1 MTAGTTKACFLA
13 KPAVVAFACLCLLAA
28 CSRPQPDSHEA
39 VGAAKP
45 APAASPVPAEP
56 PPIVNAP
63 ADESAEYVLPG
74 IFAPDT
80 TVETLR
86 TRFGEAQVEIGNVPG
101 AEGETFRGVI
111 LFPGDR
117 TRRAYLYFQDEP
129 ALRGLSLVRVFEPDT
144 RWRLD
149 NGIAIGM
156 TLDELVKRNGRAIG
170 YTGLGWDYGGTV
182 TDLHDGALAPPG
194 NDAVVRSWKLGPR
207 DIEHEAAANAYPVG
221 EGTFSSDD
229 PRYPEQGRNV
239 AVRELSVSF
248 PGEDDL

>member
-1 MTAGTTKACFLA
+1 
-13 KPAVVAFACLCLLAA
+13 VAFACLCLLAA
-28 CSRPQPDSHEA
+28 CSRPQPGSHEVVA
-39 VGAAKP
+39 PAKP
-45 APAASPVPAEP
+45 ATAPPPATGESSSTADTPAAQ
-56 PPIVNAP
+56 
-63 ADESAEYVLPG
+63 SATYVLPG
-74 IFAPDT
+74 DFAPDT
-80 TVETLR
+80 TVESLR
-86 TRFGEAQVEIGNVPG
+86 KRFGDAQVKIGNVPG

-111 LFPGDR
+111 LFRDDS
-117 TRRAYLYFQDEP
+117 TRRAYLYFQDEQ

-156 TLDELVKRNGRAIG
+156 ALGELVKRNGRAIE

-194 NDAVVRSWKLGPR
+194 NDAVIRSWKLGPK

-221 EGTFSSDD
+221 EGTFFSDD

-239 AVRELSVSF
+239 AVRELSISF

>member
-1 MTAGTTKACFLA
+1 MKTGTMSRPT
-13 KPAVVAFACLCLLAA
+13 VVAFVCLCLLAA
-28 CSRPQPDSHEA
+28 CERPQSDSHEA
-39 VGAAKP
+39 VVPAKP
-45 APAASPVPAEP
+45 APAPSPAPDKPLPPVNTPAGR
-56 PPIVNAP
+56 
-63 ADESAEYVLPG
+63 SAAYVLPG
-74 IFAPDT
+74 DFAPDT

-86 TRFGEAQVEIGNVPG
+86 KRFGDSQVQIGKVPG

-111 LFPGDR
+111 LFPDDS
-117 TRRAYLYFQDEP
+117 TRRAYLYFQDEQ
-129 ALRGLSLVRVFEPDT
+129 ALRGLSLMRVFEPDT

-156 TLDELVKRNGRAIG
+156 TLGELVERNGRAIE

-182 TDLHDGALAPPG
+182 TDLHDGTLAPPG
-194 NDAVVRSWKLGPR
+194 NDAVMRSWKLGPK

-239 AVRELSVSF
+239 AVRELSISF

>member
-1 MTAGTTKACFLA
+1 MKTCSMA
-13 KPAVVAFACLCLLAA
+13 KRGVVAFAGLCLLAA

-39 VGAAKP
+39 APAKP
-45 APAASPVPAEP
+45 AAAAVPVPDEP
-56 PPIVNAP
+56 SPMVNA
-63 ADESAEYVLPG
+63 AAGQSAEYMLPG

-86 TRFGEAQVEIGNVPG
+86 ERFGEAQVKIGDVPG

-111 LFPGDR
+111 LFPDDS
-117 TRRAYLYFQDEP
+117 TRRAYLYFQDEH
-129 ALRGLSLVRVFEPDT
+129 ALRGLSLVRVFEPDA

-156 TLDELVKRNGRAIG
+156 TLDELAKRNGQPIE

-182 TDLHDGALAPPG
+182 VDLHDGALAPPD
-194 NDAVVRSWKLGPR
+194 NDAVMRSWKLGPK
-207 DIEHEAAANAYPVG
+207 DLEHEAAANAYPVG

-239 AVRELSVSF
+239 AVRELSISF